1 MAIKITSDSTC
12 DLSPELLERYDVALM
27 PLYVQ
32 KGDETFRDGVDIQP
46 ADIFAY
52 VAAGGSLCKTA
63 AGNIEDYTQLFA
75 KYAGEYDAVIHINI
89 SAEFSSSYQN
99 ACIAAEEFENV
110 FVIDSRNLS
119 SGQGH
124 IVVEAAKMAEAGASA
139 EEIVTAM
146 NDLAAR
152 VDASFLVDKLD
163 YLRKGG
169 RCSAVAALGANLL
182 QLKPCIEVRGGK
194 MGVAKKYRGSFAKC
208 IGEYA
213 NERLNAANDLVHDR
227 IFITYT
233 SGCSEQTKQ
242 AARDAVA
249 AYGKFAE
256 VYETVAGCTVSCHCG
271 PSTLGIL
278 YIHENN
284 V

>member
-12 DLSPELLERYDVALM
+12 DLSPELLSRYDVALM

-32 KGDETFRDGVDIQP
+32 KGEETFRDGIDIHP
-46 ADIFAY
+46 DDIFAH
-52 VAAGGSLCKTA
+52 VAAGGDLCKTA
-63 AGNIEDYTQLFA
+63 AGNIDDYTQLFT
-75 KYAGEYDAVIHINI
+75 KYAGEYDAVVHINI

-139 EEIVTAM
+139 EEIVKAM
-146 NDLAAR
+146 NDLALR

-169 RCSAVAALGANLL
+169 RCSALVAFSANMLK
-182 QLKPCIEVRGGK
+182 LKPSINMVDGELHVG
-194 MGVAKKYRGSFAKC
+194 KKYRGSLSKC
-208 IGEYA
+208 LRGYVQDRLQGRSDIIGP
-213 NERLNAANDLVHDR
+213 L
-227 IFITYT
+227 FITS
-233 SGCSEQTKQ
+233 SGCSEEVLSQVR
-242 AARDAVA
+242 ALVA
-249 AYGKFAE
+249 E
-256 VYETVAGCTVSCHCG
+256 LQPDLTVMESVAGCTISAHCG
-271 PSTLGIL
+271 PGTLGVL
-278 YIHENN
+278 F
-284 V
+284 VRR